1 MNSDLD
7 LLAPAASVPVASPQP
22 FLDSASANA
31 SAPVAPPSK
40 PVQPAPRVGKKHR
53 SATPAVTPNRPAR

>member
-1 MNSDLD
+1 MNSDLNP
-7 LLAPAASVPVASPQP
+7 LAPAASVPVASPQP

-31 SAPVAPPSK
+31 SVPVAPSK